1 MHYNANGG
9 TFADGSSMLNEEKA
23 LDKATTL
30 ASGGLWDDPTSK
42 PLTYNYEITNQVS
55 TRPGYQFAG
64 WDGDDTLLRMNLY
77 RSTSAITYPTA
88 PTRTGYTFAGWKA
101 TETGI
106 EYSPADALQLTSV
119 QPVLHMVAQW
129 QPLPVVPPTPTTPGT
144 TTPNTPATPGVTTPS
159 TPAQPT
165 TTVAR
170 TPQTSDHSSVMLWGM
185 VWLSAVVLS
194 AGMLYIRRKNS

>member
-1 MHYNANGG
+1 MAYKVEVDRPTTTWKAYMHYNANGG

-23 LDKATTL
+23 LDKVTTL

-64 WDGDDTLLRMNLY
+64 W
-77 RSTSAITYPTA
+77 
-88 PTRTGYTFAGWKA
+88 KA

-119 QPVLHMVAQW
+119 QPVLHMVA
-129 QPLPVVPPTPTTPGT
+129 
-144 TTPNTPATPGVTTPS
+144 
-159 TPAQPT
+159 
-165 TTVAR
+165 
-170 TPQTSDHSSVMLWGM
+170 
-185 VWLSAVVLS
+185 
-194 AGMLYIRRKNS
+194 